1 MTLASA
7 EGLTETQAKTAAT
20 LQLISKLEPFTY
32 IIQVIITT
40 LSKPLLSRDSGD
52 VGITIYTAATMR
64 LL

>member
-32 IIQVIITT
+32 IIQVI
-40 LSKPLLSRDSGD
+40 
-52 VGITIYTAATMR
+52 VTILVIAVTVKGFKGSEMNR
-64 LL
+64 